1 MLGCPPWRR
10 IVCSAPVAVLAA
22 LALTVPA
29 SAAGGSSHH
38 SPQRLHPYHVGHF
51 HSVGT
56 HWTLKVEHLNRH
68 ASAHVRHVDAHNRP
82 AGLGHRYVLVR
93 ISGKLTSHGIG
104 DLAYDQSF
112 RLLVGG
118 HSYAPANVF
127 LWHGLQ
133 QSGTVHAGEVVMA
146 KVPFRVTRRDASHRM
161 ILRAVSQLDW
171 HSPARYF
178 RTRN

>member
-10 IVCSAPVAVLAA
+10 ILCSAPVAVVAA

-29 SAAGGSSHH
+29 SAAGALSHH
-38 SPQRLHPYHVGHF
+38 SSQRLHPYHVGHF

-56 HWTLKVEHLNRH
+56 HWNLKVEHLNRH
-68 ASAHVRHVDAHNRP
+68 GNSHVRRADAHNRQ
-82 AGLGHRYVLVR
+82 AGSGYRYVLVR
-93 ISGKLTSHGIG
+93 ISGKLTSHGVG
-104 DLAYDQSF
+104 GLGYDESF
-112 RLLVGG
+112 RLLVNG
-118 HSYAPANVF
+118 HDYAPANVF

-133 QSGTVHAGEVVMA
+133 QSGTVHHGEVVVA
-146 KVPFRVTRRDASHRM
+146 KVPFRVTRHDASHRM

-171 HSPARYF
+171 RSAPRFF